1 MFIKFFMLLLFSS
14 THINCYNLKFI
25 NNVNNKISYHKN
37 YNIDYK
43 KNYNIN
49 MKLFDDGNIIK
60 SDIFNKI
67 FDSMIIEDKRLG
79 QYIVEKISSTLPS
92 VDNIGHKVLHL
103 NNEFINYIL
112 NNINIDYSLKKEI
125 ILNSIKISQAGD
137 NIGSNLLEL
146 YYNIVEKLL

>member
-1 MFIKFFMLLLFSS
+1 MFIKFFMLMLFSS

-25 NNVNNKISYHKN
+25 NNVNNKISYKKN

-49 MKLFDDGNIIK
+49 MKLLDDGNMIK
-60 SDIFNKI
+60 SDICNMI
-67 FDSMIIEDKRLG
+67 FDIKIIENKRLG
-79 QYIVEKISSTLPS
+79 QYIVEKISSTLPL

-112 NNINIDYSLKKEI
+112 NNMNIDYSLKKEI

-137 NIGSNLLEL
+137 DFGSTLLEL